1 MLSDFLKV
9 SVSRLKKNKA
19 NITPINSKRFGP
31 VSGIAISYTCF
42 LLICLILLALIGFSY
57 DARVRDHYW
66 EQQSDHLVRATSS
79 FETDIQLMT
88 DYARQLR
95 TDYTLLALA
104 QQTDETDRDYVFATY
119 RVMQNLTVR
128 QYGLLS
134 LPVARTYLYLQ
145 SSNHVLTASE
155 STSAD
160 LYYRSSRSFPVANYD
175 QWLHMLKT
183 ASADPTFVDYTV
195 FSKNEE
201 DYALLLG
208 LSGLQKPDFPL
219 VVVFE
224 LDMDDLKT
232 QLLPQHAGNDCAL
245 YILDAQGTPIFQLGK
260 TTSGRFS
267 FSSLSFDKRHIAYQD
282 DYCFL
287 RRQVDSGRQYL
298 LVLPKGLANEEVAS
312 FGAAFVTI
320 FFVALV
326 VGCLVIM
333 LLIRRAKRPIE
344 RLTSQL
350 GEATDANAQLQSEI
364 DAQRPMLLSA
374 YLRKLLSGHVAS
386 QEEFAYMMDSLKL
399 TGDIHHYVLFCVA
412 NRQDA
417 TTNDPNAEADIIT
430 SALEHHLSGS
440 YPLYYYMTLAREF
453 VVLVTYPNSEAES
466 LNDLQHRIVQLHDD
480 LADQAGLWFYAGV
493 GGRCV
498 EPSKLWESYEQARA
512 ASRYTAKHHIFL
524 PYEFIRKDTQSWYY
538 PIEISAKLLHFITT
552 GNKAQTTEMFAL
564 IHRENIEQ
572 RSLPMP
578 LLNMLLSD
586 LKNTLFKARF
596 QIPQSTQ
603 PELIEKLNRLDELLY
618 APAPSFAQ
626 LEDNA
631 LLLCDFFVKAT
642 SPASPVPDVER
653 YLQENYTDP
662 SLCLSKVGERFNIS
676 DTYLS
681 HMFKEKTGQNFSVY
695 LERLRMNEA
704 ARRLSSGDCNLS
716 ELYADLGYTNATSF
730 RRAFKKFFGM
740 TPSEMR
746 NQPKPPEND
755 AE

>member
-1 MLSDFLKV
+1 MT
-9 SVSRLKKNKA
+9 RLKKN
-19 NITPINSKRFGP
+19 NSSSTPPARRFGHI
-31 VSGIAISYTCF
+31 SGIAISYTCF
-42 LLICLILLALIGFSY
+42 LLICLILLAGIGFSY
-57 DARVRDHYW
+57 DARVRNSYW
-66 EQQSDHLVRATSS
+66 EQQGDHLVRASSS
-79 FETDIQLMT
+79 FETDIQLLT

-95 TDYTLLALA
+95 TDYTLLSLSHM
-104 QQTDETDRDYVFATY
+104 QDETDRDYVLAAY
-119 RVMQNLTVR
+119 KVMQNLTVR

-134 LPVARTYLYLQ
+134 LPVTRGYLYLTE
-145 SSNHVLTASE
+145 SNHILTPSE
-155 STSAD
+155 SSPAEP
-160 LYYRSSRSFPVANYD
+160 YYRSSRSFPVENYALWLTTMCDTANE
-175 QWLHMLKT
+175 
-183 ASADPTFVDYTV
+183 PTFIDYSP
-195 FSKNEE
+195 FSKQEG
-201 DYALLLG
+201 DIALLLN

-219 VVVFE
+219 IVVFE
-224 LDMDDLKT
+224 LNIDTLT
-232 QLLPQHAGNDCAL
+232 EQLLPQHTGNDCAL
-245 YILDAQGTPIFQLGK
+245 YILDENNNLVFQLGS
-260 TTSGRFS
+260 TTSGQFS
-267 FSSLSFDKRHIAYQD
+267 LDALTDETRQISYQGE
-282 DYCFL
+282 YCIL
-287 RRQVDSGRQYL
+287 RRQVASGRQYL
-298 LVLPKGLANEEVAS
+298 LILPSRLANAEANS
-312 FGAAFVTI
+312 FTTAFLAI
-320 FFVALV
+320 FLVALV
-326 VGCLVIM
+326 VGCIVIM
-333 LLIRRAKRPIE
+333 LLIRRAMRPIE
-344 RLTSQL
+344 QLTNQL

-364 DAQRPMLLSA
+364 DAQRPMLLAA

-386 QEEFAYMMDSLKL
+386 QEEFTYMMQSLKL

-412 NRQDA
+412 HRQDA
-417 TTNDPNAEADIIT
+417 TMDDSNTEVDVIT
-430 SALEHHLSGS
+430 SALEHHLSGQ
-440 YPLYYYMTLAREF
+440 YPLYYYMSLSREF
-453 VVLVTYPNSEAES
+453 IVLVTYPNTETES

-493 GGRCV
+493 GSRCV

-524 PYEFIRKDTQSWYY
+524 PYEFIHKDTQSWYY

-572 RSLPMP
+572 RSLPLP

-596 QIPQSTQ
+596 QITQ
-603 PELIEKLNRLDELLY
+603 PTQPKSIEKLNRLDELLY
-618 APAPSFAQ
+618 APAPTFAQ
-626 LEDNA
+626 LEDDA
-631 LLLCDFFVKAT
+631 LLLCDFFVKAA

-716 ELYADLGYTNATSF
+716 ELYADLGYTNPTSF

-746 NQPKPPEND
+746 DHPKTPEHS